1 MFSLIVDEPSILEEP
16 ELDEIVMEFK
26 DELFA
31 LLAVQ
36 ELVFVQLFEL
46 IHRELVHI
54 GHILLCEHVYP
65 LT

>member
-16 ELDEIVMEFK
+16 EFDEIVMEFK
-26 DELFA
+26 DELFT

-36 ELVFVQLFEL
+36 ELFLVQLFEL

-54 GHILLCEHVYP
+54 GHVLLCEHVYP
-65 LT
+65 LR